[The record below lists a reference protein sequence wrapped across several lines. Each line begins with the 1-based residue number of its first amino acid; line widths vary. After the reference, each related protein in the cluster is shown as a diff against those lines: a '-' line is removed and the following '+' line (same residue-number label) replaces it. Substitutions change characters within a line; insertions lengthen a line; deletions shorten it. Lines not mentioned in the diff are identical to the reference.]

1 MPQNHHETIP
11 NPSTYDPVTNKYI
24 GFDLINGSSP
34 TTLEIKKTRFTLNCR
49 QFKTT
54 FERPL
59 DNPCKSLYTDQG
71 GQFWPLAISQFLNRS
86 YMVIQVFHR
95 RHQFNTSSTTCYIP
109 ILGS

>member
-1 MPQNHHETIP
+1 MVFNFRIA
-11 NPSTYDPVTNKYI
+11 
-24 GFDLINGSSP
+24 FDLINGSSP
-34 TTLEIKKTRFTLNCR
+34 TTLEIKNTRYTLNCR

-59 DNPCKSLYTDQG
+59 DNPWKSLYTDQG
-71 GQFWPLAISQFLNRS
+71 GQLWPLAISQFLNRS

-95 RHQFNTSSTTCYIP
+95 RRQFNTSSTTCYIP